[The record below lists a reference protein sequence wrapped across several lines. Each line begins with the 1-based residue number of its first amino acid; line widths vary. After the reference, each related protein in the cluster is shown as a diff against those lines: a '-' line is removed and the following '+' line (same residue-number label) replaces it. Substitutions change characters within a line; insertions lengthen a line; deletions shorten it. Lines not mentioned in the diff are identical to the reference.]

1 MGADLCT
8 GRRSEAI
15 DASNIQIGKTFA
27 NSIVHRKTQK
37 SDLKRKVKR
46 YRRKLQALEDELK
59 THKTLIICKRN
70 K

>member
-8 GRRSEAI
+8 GKRSEA
-15 DASNIQIGKTFA
+15 SGVQIGKTFA
-27 NSIVHRKTQK
+27 NSVIYRKTYK

-46 YRRKLQALEDELK
+46 YRRKLQVLQDELEVQ
-59 THKTLIICKRN
+59 KTLIICKRN